1 MEASLSVLIIA
12 TALIGA
18 LIGSFLNVVI
28 HRVPARRSIVHP
40 PSACPQCG
48 ARVRAR
54 DNVPVI
60 SWLLLRGRCRECGE
74 PISRRYPLVELVTAA
89 VFAGVAAVFVPPILA
104 AASAAD
110 AAAAALVLV
119 AHLYFAGITI
129 ALTAIDLEHH
139 RLPDVIVL
147 PSYAVAV
154 VVFGASALVAG
165 DGERMAIA
173 AAGAGLLFAAY
184 LALALVSPRGMGMGD
199 VKLAGVIGVY
209 LGWAGWA
216 GLAVGTLA
224 AFVLGGLLGLLLIAL
239 RKASRSTGIPF
250 GPWMLGG
257 AWIGILLGDPIAQAY
272 LALFGL
278 D

>member
-1 MEASLSVLIIA
+1 MEASLSILIIA

-28 HRVPARRSIVHP
+28 HRVPAGRSIAHP

-60 SWLLLRGRCRECGE
+60 SWLLLRGRCRDCGE

-89 VFAGVAAVFVPPILA
+89 AFAGVAAVFAPPTLV

-110 AAAAALVLV
+110 VAAVALVLV
-119 AHLYFAGITI
+119 AHLYFASITI

-139 RLPDVIVL
+139 RLPDAIVL
-147 PSYAVAV
+147 PSYAVAAV
-154 VVFGASALVAG
+154 AFGTSALLAG
-165 DGERMAIA
+165 DGERLAIT
-173 AAGAGLLFAAY
+173 AAGGGLMFATY
-184 LALALVSPRGMGMGD
+184 LALAVISPRGMGMGD
-199 VKLAGVIGVY
+199 VKLAGVIGLY

-216 GLAVGTLA
+216 ALAVGTLA
-224 AFVLGGLLGLLLIAL
+224 AFLLGGALGLLLIAL